1 LRRCFLVVAGVFFG
15 AGRPAARRL
24 GVRRLSALADGF
36 ALEIGIMLCLA
47 AAGLLFF
54 HENISLFLIH
64 RLPNQFS
71 DICYLEKSTDITQR
85 VR

>member
-1 LRRCFLVVAGVFFG
+1 MFFG

-54 HENISLFLIH
+54 GISSLRDEL
-64 RLPNQFS
+64 RAKLM
-71 DICYLEKSTDITQR
+71 
-85 VR
+85 